1 MTYIRWLSAQ
11 IVPIT
16 KITKN
21 EYRYSN
27 EMCLRLRSG
36 TSGGDQWRWLSVPS
50 TSLRHQCRW
59 LSVAETTANTMTL
72 RCRCAFDFAQA
83 PVAVTNGGD

>member
-11 IVPIT
+11 IAPIT

-21 EYRYSN
+21 EYRYPN

-36 TSGGDQWRWLSVPS
+36 TRGGDQWR
-50 TSLRHQCRW
+50 
-59 LSVAETTANTMTL
+59 
-72 RCRCAFDFAQA
+72 
-83 PVAVTNGGD
+83 

>member
-11 IVPIT
+11 IAPIT

-36 TSGGDQWRWLSVPS
+36 TRG
-50 TSLRHQCRW
+50 
-59 LSVAETTANTMTL
+59 
-72 RCRCAFDFAQA
+72 FDFAQA
-83 PVAVTNGGD
+83 PVPVVERSRNHR